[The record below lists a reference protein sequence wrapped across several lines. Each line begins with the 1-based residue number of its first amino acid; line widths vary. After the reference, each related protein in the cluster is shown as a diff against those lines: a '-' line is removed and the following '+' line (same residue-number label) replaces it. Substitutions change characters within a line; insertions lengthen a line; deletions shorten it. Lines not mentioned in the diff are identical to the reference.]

1 MTATPP
7 LQSRTIVVI
16 PAFQEATMIGEVVGK
31 LRALGWQ
38 VVVVDD
44 GSRDHTSLVA
54 GNAGATVLRHPVNI
68 GQGGALRTGFA
79 WALSIPVCEYVVTFD
94 ADGQHDPED
103 VERLLLPIA
112 MNRTDVVLGS
122 RFLRSDDA
130 GRIPSLRRR
139 LLRLATLGAR
149 LRTGLRITDSHNGL
163 RAFHRGAVARLRLSQ
178 DRMAHASEIQR
189 EIARLSLRYQEVP
202 VHIAY
207 TRYSLA
213 KGQRLTDAVS
223 ILWDIL
229 TARMR

>member
-1 MTATPP
+1 
-7 LQSRTIVVI
+7 
-16 PAFQEATMIGEVVGK
+16 MIGEVVGK

-79 WALSIPVCEYVVTFD
+79 WALSIPICEYVVSFD

-112 MNRTDVVLGS
+112 TNRADVVLGS

-189 EIARLSLRYQEVP
+189 EIARLSLRYEEVP